1 MFDRILVPTD
11 FSKKHVSSLE
21 IAVNLAEKYKST
33 IYLFHVIEI
42 IPDLAFKEF
51 EAFYNKLEKKA
62 KNNMNALVSSYENKS
77 CRFVQ
82 NIEYG
87 NRTQEILKFIKQ
99 NEINLV
105 IMNSHKVKIKNPVQ
119 DWGTIS
125 YQVSLLTKIPV
136 MLVK

>member
-1 MFDRILVPTD
+1 MFNRILVPTD
-11 FSKKHVSSLE
+11 FSKKHISSLD

-33 IYLFHVIEI
+33 VHLFHVIEI
-42 IPDLAFKEF
+42 IPEMSFKEF

-62 KNNMNALVSSYENKS
+62 EDNMNALISSYKNKS
-77 CRFVQ
+77 FRFVQ

-87 NRTQEILKFIKQ
+87 NRTKEILKFIKQ

-105 IMNSHKVKIKNPVQ
+105 IMNSHKVKIANPVQ

-125 YQVSLLTKIPV
+125 YQVSLLTKIPI